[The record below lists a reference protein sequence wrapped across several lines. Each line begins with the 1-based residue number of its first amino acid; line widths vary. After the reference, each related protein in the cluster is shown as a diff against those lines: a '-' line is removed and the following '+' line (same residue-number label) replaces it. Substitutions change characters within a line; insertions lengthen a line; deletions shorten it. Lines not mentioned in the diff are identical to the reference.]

1 MKRVCNNFGDKR
13 VLRRRNKKVQTI
25 IFCSVFSPVTDEVI
39 NEAVEKDKAMTP
51 QERGFIRLG
60 AFENDVIA
68 AMEIYE
74 YEVLFDG
81 KPIKMAGIGNVF
93 SSIEA
98 RGKGAIKKS
107 INGHL
112 K

>member
-1 MKRVCNNFGDKR
+1 MEIREFYGEEIRKFKQLSS
-13 VLRRRNKKVQTI
+13 VL
-25 IFCSVFSPVTDEVI
+25 FFSPVTDEVI

-81 KPIKMAGIGNVF
+81 KPIKMAGIGNVY